1 MKTSNLLLK
10 GFVRESN
17 GCCFVYR
24 SVSHMKQLPFLLLL
38 LVCLPVLFALV
49 FVLNSVVLL
58 REVCFG

>member
-24 SVSHMKQLPFLLLL
+24 SVSHMKQLPFVFASFASVFACFIWFG
-38 LVCLPVLFALV
+38 VCVCVELCCFAV
-49 FVLNSVVLL
+49 
-58 REVCFG
+58 